1 MKFSVLVV
9 DDDKLVNDFVVESLN
24 RAGYN
29 CQTVMS
35 GEEAI
40 IELEEAPFDVIL
52 LDLKMKGMDGI
63 ETLKQIKKLRPDTQV
78 IMMTAFGTV
87 ETAVRAMKFGAA
99 DFLLKPVSPET
110 LEFKLSQLTELI
122 QLKADNE
129 QMRQDLFS
137 KFHNMIG
144 KSKVMHNVFD
154 LINSIANARSTVM
167 ITGPSGTG
175 KELVARSIHLLS
187 QRRNKPFIK
196 LNCAALPENLVE
208 AELFGYEKGA
218 FTDAKK
224 TSRGRFEL
232 ADGGSLLLDEISEMP
247 MNLQSKLLRVI
258 QEREFERVGSSET
271 ISVDV
276 RLIATSNRN
285 LKECIAQGRFRED
298 LFFRLN
304 VIPVVLPP
312 LNERLEDIPLLVKH
326 FFEKYNAENN
336 KNVKSIDQDAMR
348 LLVNYHWPGNIREL
362 ENLIERAIV
371 TSTRE
376 NLTEDDFPSELSL
389 GTLADEMPSIQIPMT
404 LEEGNKF
411 LILRTLEKFGG
422 NKTKAA
428 EALGCTARTIRN
440 KLAEYRVDQN
450 IN

>member
-440 KLAEYRVDQN
+440 KLAEYRVGQN

>member
-9 DDDKLVNDFVVESLN
+9 DDDKLVNDFVVESLK
-24 RAGYN
+24 RAGYS

-35 GEEAI
+35 GEEAV
-40 IELEEAPFDVIL
+40 IEIEEAPFDVVL

-63 ETLKQIKKLRPDTQV
+63 ATLKQIKKLRADTHV
-78 IMMTAFGTV
+78 VMMTAFGTV

-110 LEFKLSQLTELI
+110 LEFKLAHLTELI

-129 QMRQDLFS
+129 QMRQDLFN

-144 KSKVMHNVFD
+144 KSKVMQNVFD

-232 ADGGSLLLDEISEMP
+232 ADGGGNIAGKRWADE
-247 MNLQSKLLRVI
+247 Q
-258 QEREFERVGSSET
+258 
-271 ISVDV
+271 VDV
-276 RLIATSNRN
+276 GRHHAVAIGWHPSPGGELDQDTDRAFSYGPVAEERLTV
-285 LKECIAQGRFRED
+285 AQGNRYRAD
-298 LFFRLN
+298 SARL
-304 VIPVVLPP
+304 P
-312 LNERLEDIPLLVKH
+312 
-326 FFEKYNAENN
+326 
-336 KNVKSIDQDAMR
+336 
-348 LLVNYHWPGNIREL
+348 
-362 ENLIERAIV
+362 RA
-371 TSTRE
+371 R
-376 NLTEDDFPSELSL
+376 
-389 GTLADEMPSIQIPMT
+389 
-404 LEEGNKF
+404 
-411 LILRTLEKFGG
+411 R
-422 NKTKAA
+422 
-428 EALGCTARTIRN
+428 
-440 KLAEYRVDQN
+440 
-450 IN
+450 

>member
-336 KNVKSIDQDAMR
+336 KTVKSIDQDAMR

-389 GTLADEMPSIQIPMT
+389 GVLADEMPNIKIPMT

>member
-285 LKECIAQGRFRED
+285 LKECMAQGRFRED

-312 LNERLEDIPLLVKH
+312 LNERLEVIPLLVKH

>member
-78 IMMTAFGTV
+78 VMMTAFGTV

>member
-9 DDDKLVNDFVVESLN
+9 DDDKLVNDFVVESLS
-24 RAGYN
+24 RAGYS

-63 ETLKQIKKLRPDTQV
+63 ETLKQIKKLRPDTNV
-78 IMMTAFGTV
+78 VMMTAFGTV

-154 LINSIANARSTVM
+154 LIKSIANARSTVM

-389 GTLADEMPSIQIPMT
+389 GTLADETPNIKIPMT

-411 LILRTLEKFGG
+411 LILRTLEKYGG

>member
-1 MKFSVLVV
+1 MKFIVLVV

-35 GEEAI
+35 VEEAI
-40 IELEEAPFDVIL
+40 IEIEEAPFDVVL

-63 ETLKQIKKLRPDTQV
+63 ETLKQIKKLRPDTNV
-78 IMMTAFGTV
+78 VMMTAFGTV

-154 LINSIANARSTVM
+154 LIKSIANARSTVM

-389 GTLADEMPSIQIPMT
+389 GTLADETPNIKIPMT

-411 LILRTLEKFGG
+411 LILRTLEKYGG